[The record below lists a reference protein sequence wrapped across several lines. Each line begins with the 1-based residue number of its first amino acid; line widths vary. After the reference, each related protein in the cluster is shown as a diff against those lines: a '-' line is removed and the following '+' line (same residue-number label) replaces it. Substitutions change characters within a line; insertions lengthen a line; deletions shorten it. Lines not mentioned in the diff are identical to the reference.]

1 MALNVV
7 FKKTVYLCVFV
18 TLLYVDI
25 LDLLLVLRFLF
36 VFLKLAAFAYFKDTW
51 DLCDGISLVICFLI
65 LLLWSVLLYE
75 QTADFLISFFILFF
89 PSPSLFVLDRIMLC
103 DQGLSHSAHASPAS
117 VSLVLITCICHQAQY
132 TYFLWTYIPH
142 FS

>member
-1 MALNVV
+1 MFL
-7 FKKTVYLCVFV
+7 KRHTCLCVSV

-36 VFLKLAAFAYFKDTW
+36 IFLELTAFAYFKGIW
-51 DLCDGISLVICFLI
+51 DRCDGISLVICFLI

-75 QTADFLISFFILFF
+75 QTDFLFSFFVF
-89 PSPSLFVLDRIMLC
+89 SLTIIICFRQNYAVWPRLI
-103 DQGLSHSAHASPAS
+103 STHASPAS
-117 VSLVLITCICHQAQY
+117 VYLVLITCICHHAQL